1 MMKAVADN
9 YQGYQKYQ
17 KFFIDAVVEHET
29 ISLKNRND
37 IYYNMY
43 RDALKKAKE
52 AKEVA
57 LSAYLEAKHIKNTY
71 MLEDMEYE
79 SDLEEE
85 SITSMGEEIIEE

>member
-1 MMKAVADN
+1 MPTPLFSVGKINVSD
-9 YQGYQKYQ
+9 
-17 KFFIDAVVEHET
+17 ET